1 MSKPCKLRR
10 QPRSLAAKLALLPTS
25 LAVAVCFYG
34 CLIWTVVI
42 SVSKSKLMP
51 NYGFS
56 GLMNYRRL
64 FASLRWETAYSNM
77 FVFGAL
83 FILLSLMLGVVLA
96 MLLDRNIKAEGIFR
110 GIFLY
115 PLSMSFIVT
124 GLAWQWFLNPS
135 LGLQQLVR
143 GFGFSHFAFDWIVDQ
158 DRALYTV
165 AIAAAWHAAGLV
177 MALTLARLRGVD
189 PHIWNATRID
199 GVHPLRVYWH
209 VVLPMIRP
217 AIFTSVVLL
226 TEVVVK
232 SYDIV
237 IAMTG
242 GGPGGATDLP
252 SLFVVD
258 FSFHRASLGVA
269 AAGAVVM
276 LASAIAALAPLL
288 YLSRKPA

>member
-1 MSKPCKLRR
+1 MSKPCKSRR
-10 QPRSLAAKLALLPTS
+10 QPRNLAAKLALLPTS

-34 CLIWTVVI
+34 CLIWTLVI
-42 SVSKSKLMP
+42 SVSASKLLP

-83 FILLSLMLGVVLA
+83 FILMSLMLGVILA
-96 MLLDRNIKAEGIFR
+96 MLLDRNIRAEGIFR

-135 LGLQQLVR
+135 LGLQQLAR
-143 GFGFSHFAFDWIVDQ
+143 RLGFSHFTFDWIVDQ

-177 MALTLARLRGVD
+177 MALTLTGLRGVD
-189 PHIWNATRID
+189 PHIWSATRID

-209 VVLPMIRP
+209 VVLPMSRP
-217 AIFTSVVLL
+217 AIVLL

-252 SLFVVD
+252 SLFIVD

-276 LASAIAALAPLL
+276 LASVIAALAPLL